1 MGERRRSVPR
11 RSATVYA
18 AVARLS
24 ARPSTGFYLHCALP
38 AIRAL
43 RAPLRQETSR
53 MAVNCATA
61 PTAYTVADLLYHTRR
76 LYKIY
81 SGLVKR
87 MLAMLLCPQKYKKM
101 YLLSFNMLQKVHP
114 LFVFLYNFL
123 VFYSLWEMK
132 HYFRAGSQGA
142 FDLHRVL
149 LSII

>member
-1 MGERRRSVPR
+1 MGGRRQSVPQ

-18 AVARLS
+18 ARARLS

-61 PTAYTVADLLYHTRR
+61 PTAYTVADLLCHTSR

-101 YLLSFNMLQKVHP
+101 YLLSFNKLQKVHP
-114 LFVFLYNFL
+114 LFVFSPFHGISVKRYNFC
-123 VFYSLWEMK
+123 
-132 HYFRAGSQGA
+132 
-142 FDLHRVL
+142 
-149 LSII
+149 IIF

>member
-1 MGERRRSVPR
+1 MLDFLDMLNFFDGRAPLRSVPR

-87 MLAMLLCPQKYKKM
+87 MLATLLCLSYIDFITYIDSVLFFADNWFCYYK
-101 YLLSFNMLQKVHP
+101 V
-114 LFVFLYNFL
+114 
-123 VFYSLWEMK
+123 
-132 HYFRAGSQGA
+132 
-142 FDLHRVL
+142 
-149 LSII
+149 